1 MKKAL
6 ATIFQFLLFLVVF
19 FVGSLFPL
27 PSPFHHE
34 RVLSTTPTATR
45 IFIGDGLHLML
56 ALFILI
62 ILVEAVTKRLR
73 TAAPWT
79 TLALILA
86 AVLGFVMKFGFLTRS
101 AY

>member
-27 PSPFHHE
+27 PPPFHHE
-34 RVLSTTPTATR
+34 RVLSTTPAATR

-56 ALFILI
+56 ALYIVIILI
-62 ILVEAVTKRLR
+62 EAVTKRLR

>member
-1 MKKAL
+1 MKKIL
-6 ATIFQFLLFLVVF
+6 ATVLQFFLFLIVF
-19 FVGSLFPL
+19 FVGSIFPL

-34 RVLSTTPTATR
+34 RILSSTPVVTR
-45 IFIGDGLHLML
+45 IFVGDGLHLML
-56 ALFILI
+56 ALFIVIVLI
-62 ILVEAVTKRLR
+62 EALTKRLR
-73 TAAPWT
+73 TAVPWT